1 MFTEHWTK
9 LSSFVRSRS
18 LTGQYVKV
26 LSSRD
31 ETLDKYERFCPV
43 SCTIPSCPFRSREMF
58 LYDLFDEFAA
68 QIFLL
73 TLVAIS
79 RMRNV
84 PLKLERKNLSE
95 ILTEGIKK
103 TPNCLGVL

>member
-1 MFTEHWTK
+1 MLK
-9 LSSFVRSRS
+9 
-18 LTGQYVKV
+18 
-26 LSSRD
+26 
-31 ETLDKYERFCPV
+31 FCPV
-43 SCTIPSCPFRSREMF
+43 VRKLWTNMNDFVQSFLYGTIPSCPFRSREMF

-73 TLVAIS
+73 ALVAIS

>member
-1 MFTEHWTK
+1 M
-9 LSSFVRSRS
+9 L
-18 LTGQYVKV
+18 
-26 LSSRD
+26 
-31 ETLDKYERFCPV
+31 
-43 SCTIPSCPFRSREMF
+43 

-79 RMRNV
+79 LSRNV
-84 PLKLERKNLSE
+84 PSKLERKNLSE

>member
-1 MFTEHWTK
+1 M
-9 LSSFVRSRS
+9 L
-18 LTGQYVKV
+18 
-26 LSSRD
+26 
-31 ETLDKYERFCPV
+31 
-43 SCTIPSCPFRSREMF
+43 

-68 QIFLL
+68 QIFLIA
-73 TLVAIS
+73 LVAIS

-103 TPNCLGVL
+103 KRPTAWAFYSALDLFCGC

>member
-1 MFTEHWTK
+1 
-9 LSSFVRSRS
+9 
-18 LTGQYVKV
+18 
-26 LSSRD
+26 
-31 ETLDKYERFCPV
+31 
-43 SCTIPSCPFRSREMF
+43 MF

-73 TLVAIS
+73 ALVAIS

-103 TPNCLGVL
+103 NAQAGGRFIVV

>member
-1 MFTEHWTK
+1 M
-9 LSSFVRSRS
+9 L
-18 LTGQYVKV
+18 
-26 LSSRD
+26 
-31 ETLDKYERFCPV
+31 
-43 SCTIPSCPFRSREMF
+43 

-79 RMRNV
+79 LSRNV
-84 PLKLERKNLSE
+84 PSKLERKNLSE

-103 TPNCLGVL
+103 NAQLLGRFIVL